1 MISLPPARG
10 STGRGK
16 EFTNAGDLEW
26 GTAMHEDL
34 IDAVEWAIAEQIA
47 DRDRVA
53 IMGGSCGGYATLV
66 GLTMTPDVFAAGVD
80 IVGPSNLNTLLST
93 IPPHWEPIM
102 NLFRTRVG
110 DPDTPEGQALLTARF
125 R

>member
-1 MISLPPARG
+1 
-10 STGRGK
+10 
-16 EFTNAGDLEW
+16 
-26 GTAMHEDL
+26 
-34 IDAVEWAIAEQIA
+34 
-47 DRDRVA
+47 
-53 IMGGSCGGYATLV
+53 MGGSCGGYATLV

-93 IPPHWEPIM
+93 IPPYWEPIM